1 MTRGTFKGTRLKAI
15 RKRGFLSRG
24 RSKKGS
30 KIIRRR
36 RYKSRKI
43 LTIQKK
49 IK

>member
-24 RSKKGS
+24 RSKKGF
-30 KIIRRR
+30 KIIKRR
-36 RYKSRKI
+36 RYKSRKV
-43 LTIQKK
+43 LTIQKR